1 MSVPWINEDNG
12 DAGDIGEEKAL
23 LETDETVEPPPG
35 IQQLLLLNEKLK
47 QDQAPVG
54 ELADIMRLNVEK
66 ILQRYPN
73 YSELDRRA
81 DDLNESQQEDVKN
94 QEQCLMKFIK
104 VGAIISILLLIIIAI
119 VVLGRHFDFMF
130 SNSNTTYQGAGRIP
144 QLDGPRYSDKIH
156 DGWMMEEDKYSNIH
170 CSIDNL

>member
-1 MSVPWINEDNG
+1 MSDPGINEDNG
-12 DAGDIGEEKAL
+12 DAGETGEEKAL
-23 LETDETVEPPPG
+23 LEPEKRVEPPPS
-35 IQQLLLLNEKLK
+35 IQQLLLLNEKLQ

-73 YSELDRRA
+73 YSKLDRRTESLRE
-81 DDLNESQQEDVKN
+81 DESQSQQQAVKN

-104 VGAIISILLLIIIAI
+104 VGAIISILLLITITI

-130 SNSNTTYQGAGRIP
+130 SNSSTTYQGAGSIP
-144 QLDGPRYSDKIH
+144 QLGGPRYSDRIH
-156 DGWMMEEDKYSNIH
+156 SG
-170 CSIDNL
+170 